1 MYYKCNLNV
10 HFSYICSVMT
20 FRQKYLQLQNTDF
33 VINMITKSVYD
44 TMHLE
49 NQGLSKAKIKKM
61 VLAEM
66 ALSIN

>member
-1 MYYKCNLNV
+1 
-10 HFSYICSVMT
+10 MT